1 MTNIINTI
9 LSVYLSICT
18 LNEANSIWSHILVAE
33 INILQLWGFLWI
45 LPFVSFQTTASKQL
59 INTSSTTKVIQA
71 RIKHYSQNTNTVT
84 SSFEEQQFFSRNSS
98 YLPLGCVQQA
108 ILYQSLLAMQSLS
121 LRFLVH
127 ITSRSQP
134 VTLVSRRYHHILKL

>member
-1 MTNIINTI
+1 MNTI
-9 LSVYLSICT
+9 LSLYLSICT

-33 INILQLWGFLWI
+33 INILQLGGFLWI

-59 INTSSTTKVIQA
+59 INTSSITKVIQA

-98 YLPLGCVQQA
+98 YLPLGCMQQA

-121 LRFLVH
+121 LCFLVH
-127 ITSRSQP
+127 TTSRSQP
-134 VTLVSRRYHHILKL
+134 VTLVSRKYPFTIY

>member
-1 MTNIINTI
+1 MNTI
-9 LSVYLSICT
+9 LSLYLSICA

-33 INILQLWGFLWI
+33 INILQLGGFLWI

-59 INTSSTTKVIQA
+59 INTSSITKVIQA

-98 YLPLGCVQQA
+98 YLPLGCMQQA

-121 LRFLVH
+121 LCFLVH

-134 VTLVSRRYHHILKL
+134 VTLVSRKYPFTIY

>member
-1 MTNIINTI
+1 MNTI
-9 LSVYLSICT
+9 LSLYLSICT

-33 INILQLWGFLWI
+33 INILQLGGFLWI

-59 INTSSTTKVIQA
+59 INTSSITKVIQA

-98 YLPLGCVQQA
+98 YLPLGCMQQA

-121 LRFLVH
+121 LCFLVH

-134 VTLVSRRYHHILKL
+134 VTLVSRKYPFTIY